1 MAYTSMKELF
11 KGICDAIRTKDGTAG
26 TIAHQ
31 NIPDRIL
38 DITTGDGLDTS
49 DATATSED
57 ILSGKTAYANG
68 EKITGDIEYTSGTKT
83 LTGSSVTTDGSN
95 LISAKNICVTSNI
108 NTPMAVLKGG
118 KVKIDSEIGN
128 FGDAAADDVL
138 EGKTFTSSAGLKV
151 TGTRKTTDGGIDT
164 SDATATASDIAKNK
178 TAYVNG
184 EKVTGNVSVYGFN
197 ANNIGVEFEDGYIK
211 YINNGVSR
219 FMVDKGGAIGK
230 SASSFG
236 DATASDVAKGKTFTS
251 AAGLLVTGTKESAA
265 TGNYTLQEKTVT
277 PSESAQ
283 AVTPDSAYYGLS
295 KVYVGAINKTYVGS
309 GVSKKS
315 AATYTPTTSDQTIA
329 EGQYLSGKQ
338 TIKGDTNLLAKN
350 IKKGVSIFNVAGT
363 YEAAA
368 TGGVDTSDAT
378 ATADDVLKGKTAYVN
393 GAKVTGTLQY
403 PTGNGETVY
412 SSDVRWYSS
421 NGVLP
426 QQNVIVTHT
435 FDEAI
440 AFLKG
445 KKIEVNVSAATFG
458 DATAADVAKGKT
470 FTSSTGLKVT
480 GTYEPTGTSGTS
492 NDNNNEAYHITSA
505 SDVLNFK
512 RTDGTIKVWGY
523 GLKSTSS
530 YSRTTY
536 SFVGDGYYSGTSY
549 GTPTKTSATFSINS
563 DGTLSGLPDGLT
575 DLDILVTKGV

>member
-11 KGICDAIRTKDGTAG
+11 KGICDAIRTKDGT
-26 TIAHQ
+26 TEKIAHQ
-31 NIPDRIL
+31 NIPNKIL
-38 DITTGDGLDTS
+38 KMTIGNGIDTN

-57 ILSGKTAYANG
+57 ILSGKIAYANG
-68 EKITGDIEYTSGTKT
+68 KKITGNIEYTSGTKT

-95 LISAKNICVTSNI
+95 LIGAKNICVTSNV
-108 NTPMAVLKGG
+108 NTPMAMLKGG
-118 KVKIDSEIGN
+118 KIKIDSEIGN

-151 TGTRKTTDGGIDT
+151 TGTRKTTDGVDT

-197 ANNIGVEFEDGYIK
+197 ANNIGAEFEDGYIK
-211 YINNGVSR
+211 YINNGASR

-236 DATASDVAKGKTFTS
+236 DATAADVAKGKTFTS
-251 AAGLLVTGTKESAA
+251 AAGLLVVGTKENEAM
-265 TGNYTLQEKTVT
+265 GEYTLQEKSVT

-283 AVTPDSAYYGLS
+283 TVTPDSAYYGMS
-295 KVYVGAINKTYVGS
+295 KVSVGAINKTYVGS

-338 TIKGDTNLLAKN
+338 TIKGDANLLPSN

-368 TGGVDTSDAT
+368 TGGLDTSDAT
-378 ATADDVLKGKTAYVN
+378 ATADDILKGKTAYIA
-393 GAKVTGTLQY
+393 GEKVTGALPY
-403 PTGNGETVY
+403 PTSSSETVM
-412 SSDVRWYSS
+412 SSDVTSYTT
-421 NGVLP
+421 
-426 QQNVIVTHT
+426 NVGGIRFIRIAHT

-445 KKIEVNVSAATFG
+445 KTIQVEANASNFG
-458 DATAADVAKGKT
+458 DATAADVTKGKT
-470 FTSSTGLKVT
+470 FTSSAGVKVVGTKESTAT
-480 GTYEPTGTSGTS
+480 GTTAS
-492 NDNNNEAYHITSA
+492 NDNNEAYHITSA

-530 YSRTTY
+530 YSKTTY
-536 SFVGDGYYSGTSY
+536 SFVGDGYYSGTSLN
-549 GTPTKTSATFSINS
+549 TPTKTSATFSINS